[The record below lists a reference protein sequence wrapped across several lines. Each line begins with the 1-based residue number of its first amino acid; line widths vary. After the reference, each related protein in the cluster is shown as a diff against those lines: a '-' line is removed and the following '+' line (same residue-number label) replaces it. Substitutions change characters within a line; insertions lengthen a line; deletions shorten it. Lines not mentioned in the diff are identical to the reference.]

1 MMGGLLHTIA
11 IILLL
16 CVYIW
21 SGVFFKV
28 RNFSAVAHE
37 VAQRGLP
44 CPALCVVAA
53 IALEIGGSVVLLLPR
68 AWIHPHFRVSI
79 IGCFIF
85 YTLIAASLFHAFWS
99 AGPAEKVS
107 QTAHFLKNIG
117 LVGAFILIAC
127 E

>member
-21 SGVFFKV
+21 SAVFFKV

-44 CPALCVVAA
+44 FPALCVVAA